1 VLGGILGLL
10 DRCART
16 LAAVFLAMAL
26 VLGAALAGTWMYVV
40 KLLREPLALAPP
52 PVQVSVPVP
61 VSPLLVRYE
70 LDLPGRGEIFPA
82 LASASDA
89 WPVAALRITN
99 TADGP
104 VLQTVSAEVVGWS
117 RRVEQT
123 LVIGPRETRTLR
135 LQPELLATAF
145 SNDEIRRTT
154 LEVRVLDPEG
164 EVQFAQDRSV
174 FLHSASDLYWGQQFA
189 NAQYIARWI
198 TPHDPAVLELVSRAR
213 RWAPSG
219 RMPGYNQP
227 RPAPAALPGQV
238 RLQSRALFEALR
250 QSGISYVTSIY
261 TFGNFNA
268 NAQRI
273 RLPRETLQ
281 LSSANCI
288 DVTVAFASA
297 LENLGLRP
305 LVVIIPGHAFV
316 GVKLAADS
324 TDALYLDLTVLPN
337 GNFEQAIARAAQFL
351 KKTPPS
357 QVLTVD
363 VSAARLLGIY
373 PMPDARANVSPID
386 LARQGGGNHA
396 Q

>member
-1 VLGGILGLL
+1 MALL

-16 LAAVFLAMAL
+16 LAAVFLAMTL
-26 VLGAALAGTWMYVV
+26 VLGAGLVGTWLYVV
-40 KLLREPLALAPP
+40 KLLREPLALTPP
-52 PVQVSVPVP
+52 PVQTSAPVP

-82 LASASDA
+82 IASASDY

-104 VLQTVSAEVVGWS
+104 VLQSVSAEVVGWT
-117 RRVEQT
+117 RRAEQT

-135 LQPELLATAF
+135 LQPELLPAAF
-145 SNDEIRRTT
+145 NNDEIRRAT

-164 EVQFAQDRSV
+164 DVQFAQDRPV

-198 TPHDPAVLELVSRAR
+198 TPHDPSVLELVSRAR
-213 RWAPSG
+213 RWVPSG

-227 RPAPAALPGQV
+227 HPAPAALPAQV
-238 RLQSRALFEALR
+238 RTQAQALFEALKH
-250 QSGISYVTSIY
+250 SGISYVTSIY

-268 NAQRI
+268 DAQRI
-273 RLPRETLQ
+273 RLPRETLE
-281 LSSANCI
+281 LHSANCI

-305 LVVIIPGHAFV
+305 LVVIIPGHALV
-316 GVKLAADS
+316 GVKLSPDSADV
-324 TDALYLDLTVLPN
+324 LYLDLTVLP
-337 GNFEQAIARAAQFL
+337 GGSFKQAIARAAQFL
-351 KKTPPS
+351 KKTQPS

-373 PMPDARANVSPID
+373 PMPGSRANASPVD
-386 LARQGGGNHA
+386 LAQQDGNAHA

>member
-1 VLGGILGLL
+1 MSLL
-10 DRCART
+10 DKCART
-16 LAAVFLAMAL
+16 LAAVFLAMTL

-40 KLLREPLALAPP
+40 KLLREPLSLTPP
-52 PVQVSVPVP
+52 PVQASATGP

-82 LASASDA
+82 LASASDY
-89 WPVAALRITN
+89 WPVAVFRITN
-99 TADGP
+99 TADRA
-104 VLQTVSAEVVGWS
+104 VLQTVSAEVLGWS
-117 RRVEQT
+117 RRAEQT

-135 LQPELLATAF
+135 LQPELLPAAF
-145 SNDEIRRTT
+145 NNDEMRRTT

-164 EVQFAQDRSV
+164 DTQFAQDCSV

-219 RMPGYNQP
+219 RLPGYNQP
-227 RPAPAALPGQV
+227 RRAPAALPGQV
-238 RLQSRALFEALR
+238 RMQARALFDALR
-250 QSGISYVTSIY
+250 QSGISYVTSLY
-261 TFGNFNA
+261 TFGNFKSD
-268 NAQRI
+268 AQRI

-316 GVKLAADS
+316 GVKLTPDS
-324 TDALYLDLTVLPN
+324 AEVLYLDLTVLPK
-337 GNFEQAIARAAQFL
+337 GTFEQAIARAGHFME
-351 KKTPPS
+351 KTPAS

-373 PMPDARANVSPID
+373 PMPGASSTAPPVDVAQEGGSRHAR
-386 LARQGGGNHA
+386 
-396 Q
+396 

>member
-1 VLGGILGLL
+1 MSLL
-10 DRCART
+10 DKCART
-16 LAAVFLAMAL
+16 LAAVFLAMTL

-40 KLLREPLALAPP
+40 KLLREPLSLTPP
-52 PVQVSVPVP
+52 PVQASAPGP

-82 LASASDA
+82 LASASDY
-89 WPVAALRITN
+89 WPVAVFRITN
-99 TADGP
+99 TADRA
-104 VLQTVSAEVVGWS
+104 VLQTVSAEVQGWS
-117 RRVEQT
+117 RRAEQT

-135 LQPELLATAF
+135 LQPELLPAAF
-145 SNDEIRRTT
+145 NNDEMRRAT

-164 EVQFAQDRSV
+164 DTQFAQDRYV

-213 RWAPSG
+213 RWVPSG
-219 RMPGYNQP
+219 RLPGYNQP
-227 RPAPAALPGQV
+227 HRAPAALPGQV
-238 RLQSRALFEALR
+238 RMQARAIFDALR

-261 TFGNFNA
+261 TFGNFKSD
-268 NAQRI
+268 AQRI

-316 GVKLAADS
+316 GVKLAPDS
-324 TDALYLDLTVLPN
+324 AEVLYLDLTVLPK
-337 GNFEQAIARAAQFL
+337 GTFEQAIARAARFMR
-351 KKTPPS
+351 KTPPA

-373 PMPDARANVSPID
+373 PMPGTASAVPPVDVAQR
-386 LARQGGGNHA
+386 GGSSHA